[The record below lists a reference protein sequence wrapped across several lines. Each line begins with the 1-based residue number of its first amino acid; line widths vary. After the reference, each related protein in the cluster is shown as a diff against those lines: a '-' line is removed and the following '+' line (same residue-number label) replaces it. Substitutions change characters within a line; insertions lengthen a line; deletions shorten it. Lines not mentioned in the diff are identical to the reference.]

1 MKKTI
6 IIVTDLGLLRAYL
19 KTDPDNG
26 RPPSLER
33 IEEWKPERARQK
45 RSEQVSDQ
53 AGRFPQG
60 AGAVNISGN
69 LSAGES
75 LNTET
80 EQERRS
86 IVELAGR
93 INTLLADPAVTHCLL
108 AVSAPIHK
116 QVLAALEPAARAKIT
131 SVIASN
137 LAKTDPG
144 KLLGYFERHGTL

>member
-6 IIVTDLGLLRAYL
+6 LIVTDLGLLRAYL
-19 KTDPDNG
+19 ETHPDNG
-26 RPPSLER
+26 RPPSLKL
-33 IEEWKPERARQK
+33 IDEWKPERSRMK

-60 AGAVNISGN
+60 DGTGNISGN

-86 IVELAGR
+86 IGELAGR
-93 INTLLADPAVTHCLL
+93 INTLLADPAVAHCLL

-116 QVLAALEPAARAKIT
+116 QILAALEADARAKIT
-131 SVIASN
+131 KVR
-137 LAKTDPG
+137 LPDLDGVLGVKTG
-144 KLLGYFERHGTL
+144 K